1 MSYFER
7 FISILEGNRDIESS
21 FTGIR
26 RQMTY
31 GLVFGIIGGLVA
43 GPLGGTLGAA
53 LGAYCGGDDYPGL
66 INYLKNLDDNQRER
80 LVDAIQRLVGNASE
94 EALSAFLLI
103 SNNQILLL
111 SFCWILNGQIWN
123 TYYETSYFSDFK
135 LFSLYLSKEK
145 EKNGLTGLLFVYY
158 SCLVHEFFTHTKM
171 YP

>member
-7 FISILEGNRDIESS
+7 LISILEGNRDIESS

-31 GLVFGIIGGLVA
+31 GLVFGIVGGLVA

-53 LGAYCGGDDYPGL
+53 LGAYCGGDDYLGL
-66 INYLKNLDDNQRER
+66 INYLKNLDDNQRAR
-80 LVDAIQRLVGNASE
+80 LVEAIQRLVGNASE

-111 SFCWILNGQIWN
+111 KLLL
-123 TYYETSYFSDFK
+123 DFIRK
-135 LFSLYLSKEK
+135 
-145 EKNGLTGLLFVYY
+145 
-158 SCLVHEFFTHTKM
+158 
-171 YP
+171 